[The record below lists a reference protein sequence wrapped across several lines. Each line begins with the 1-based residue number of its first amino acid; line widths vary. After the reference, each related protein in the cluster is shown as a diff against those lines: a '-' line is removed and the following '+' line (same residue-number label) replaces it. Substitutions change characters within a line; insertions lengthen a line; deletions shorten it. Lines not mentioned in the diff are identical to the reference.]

1 MSNLMLMEDEVVQ
14 LLKEK
19 GPLPVYRIAKEL
31 RTTYGAAQYYVKL
44 LMKRGKAYTI
54 KVGAR
59 RYVALSGQDWLNAV
73 TVGDVV
79 EELNAALRRAKIKPE
94 TPLREALK
102 TLEHK
107 APNVAE
113 ALMLIATALHRQA

>member
-1 MSNLMLMEDEVVQ
+1 MPNLILMEDKVVQ

-31 RTTYGAAQYYVKL
+31 RTTYGAAQYYVNL
-44 LMKRGKAYTI
+44 LMKRGKAYTV

-79 EELNAALRRAKIKPE
+79 EELNATLRRAKIKPE

-113 ALMLIATALHRQA
+113 TLMLIATALHRQA